1 MSSTLLSFFNP
12 VENFPVALADLPADS
27 VAAQVAAVGLV
38 TEQALEGRLD
48 GGTGD
53 FARASLAGV
62 NAGYVE
68 AAQTVYHLRSRAP
81 GFADDAAVS
90 VSYTH
95 LDVYKR
101 QQAA

>member
-1 MSSTLLSFFNP
+1 
-12 VENFPVALADLPADS
+12 
-27 VAAQVAAVGLV
+27 
-38 TEQALEGRLD
+38 GRLD

-81 GFADDAAVS
+81 GFADDAAVWEALL
-90 VSYTH
+90 TRD
-95 LDVYKR
+95 DVDCPSGAFPC
-101 QQAA
+101 AAVAALWPAAG